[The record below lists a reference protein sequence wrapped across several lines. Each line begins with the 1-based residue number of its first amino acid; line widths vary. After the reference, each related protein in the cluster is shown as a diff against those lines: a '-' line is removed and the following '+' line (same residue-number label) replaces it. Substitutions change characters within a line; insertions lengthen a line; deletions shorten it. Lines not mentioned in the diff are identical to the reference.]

1 MRHIIKNFI
10 RISMLAALLI
20 SCDELLDNPVDGD
33 IRSKIEGVWHVEED
47 SQLFLTTNYLVEISK
62 HPWDSNKVYLDN
74 IYNVNSSAEAIVNGR
89 NLTIPYQ
96 TMEGGF
102 RIYGTG
108 TVSKAYDEISWE
120 YTVDDGS
127 SQLDNVTAV
136 YTPY

>member
-74 IYNVNSSAEAIVNGR
+74 IYNVNSSA
-89 NLTIPYQ
+89 
-96 TMEGGF
+96 
-102 RIYGTG
+102 
-108 TVSKAYDEISWE
+108 
-120 YTVDDGS
+120 
-127 SQLDNVTAV
+127 
-136 YTPY
+136 